1 MEALGVAS
9 YIYVKFGPEQLSLV
23 RLLCSF
29 PFVVESLRER
39 TLSRLLK
46 MPLHSFET
54 VLRRTHDLTL
64 VASVRDGVAM
74 TELRR
79 GGRAVVS
86 VEGDAFGTVMSA
98 IRQEVAEHVDVD
110 TTRFPFAPL
119 TTNGIRA
126 VTQLDGIWNET
137 AFAEYSAH
145 LEGNNDPLVQELLVA
160 RREWLG
166 QPSVVNTMAMSCA
179 VSDLFAAH
187 RRRQVL
193 PDVEGPQLEPIS
205 FQQFAAGESGSVD
218 LRGNPAAVALAPAV
232 EHLAAQR
239 GVNGEW
245 QDGLYAIWGRFD
257 WFSLIGSA
265 TIEIPAVAAY
275 IAPFEGVEPTQAA
288 EAPAVPAVY
297 RAPHRRTAAGSDIEA
312 AEALLRELFPV
323 DVLSPQQLDDLSGGG
338 EARGFWKT
346 ISKSSL
352 KKYAALFEVDRV
364 YTVHDVLERSVAFL
378 VGRGCP
384 PQHAPFLSAWRVH
397 CQKGAWVLT
406 VDGLRKRPPHLQG
419 VA

>member
-166 QPSVVNTMAMSCA
+166 QPSVVNTMAMACA

-239 GVNGEW
+239 GG
-245 QDGLYAIWGRFD
+245 QR
-257 WFSLIGSA
+257 
-265 TIEIPAVAAY
+265 
-275 IAPFEGVEPTQAA
+275 
-288 EAPAVPAVY
+288 
-297 RAPHRRTAAGSDIEA
+297 
-312 AEALLRELFPV
+312 
-323 DVLSPQQLDDLSGGG
+323 
-338 EARGFWKT
+338 
-346 ISKSSL
+346 
-352 KKYAALFEVDRV
+352 
-364 YTVHDVLERSVAFL
+364 
-378 VGRGCP
+378 
-384 PQHAPFLSAWRVH
+384 
-397 CQKGAWVLT
+397 
-406 VDGLRKRPPHLQG
+406 
-419 VA
+419 